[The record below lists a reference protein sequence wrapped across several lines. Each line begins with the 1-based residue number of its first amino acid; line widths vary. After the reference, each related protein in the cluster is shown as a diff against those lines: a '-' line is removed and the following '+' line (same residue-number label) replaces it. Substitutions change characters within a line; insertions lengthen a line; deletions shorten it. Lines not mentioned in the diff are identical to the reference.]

1 MNSETILYRQIHP
14 SWIRNN
20 RVTSQA
26 FRPTPKD
33 NNELSVYDGDI
44 ITAEESWKHHAIEK
58 ELESDGV
65 MAVTVAECLQNGRDV
80 TPDPDEFP
88 SHALIDFEG
97 LTHSKKYNV
106 SKALLRCADA
116 RGWQFRPEP

>member
-1 MNSETILYRQIHP
+1 MLYRQIHP
-14 SWIRNN
+14 SWIQNN

-33 NNELSVYDGDI
+33 KNKLSVYDGDLI
-44 ITAEESWKHHAIEK
+44 SAEESWKHHTVEK

-65 MAVTVAECLQNGRDV
+65 MAVTVAECLQSGRIV

-88 SHALIDFEG
+88 SHALINFEG
-97 LTHSKKYNV
+97 LTNSKKYDV
-106 SKALLRCADA
+106 SKALLRRADS